1 MDTMTTISSRIVD
14 IGLSV
19 VKEKIT
25 KKQEETE
32 LRNRLNDFLIRQHKY
47 NLVCTVEEEIDFQGV
62 AEYICGDLLE
72 EVKMRLFGNAIQR
85 RRARQSIMDKAAFYA
100 QAKTRLSDKRARQ
113 LASDSVDILRAFYRS
128 KINRELKFMAAE
140 IEDTVIDEMTTQ
152 HQSLGEATADLS
164 RRIDEMSLLSID
176 RNIPLVQEGNLDLVE
191 KNLSVFLKGISV
203 AHTLPDDFKFGLN
216 ERGRLISI
224 PISDDALKRYPPRFS
239 ISAKTAKLGDKL
251 LTRIDDYALSQS
263 YRHQIPISLDGVTA
277 KKYLGDVLDPSQ
289 VEAEEM
295 TGAHAVLYPPQ
306 LPKAFPC
313 NVLIDGC
320 VAVEY
325 LLLRTK
331 EILDDGTAIITNDE
345 QEHFNFIIRISLNP
359 SSDQLLF
366 TVTPTNPT
374 NYEALQY
381 RIILRKA
388 STAKKIVLK
397 SLATNEEF
405 LSAGKLE
412 PIDIARLDSEI
423 EFLDRI
429 VTIEQFWGISIC
441 IPQEIKP
448 TDHLLIDRLYSM
460 ANHGIYQSKREW
472 FVFKLEV
479 SELTREAINNIEGEK
494 TCSIAYTED
503 VTVLLFDQPIKFTLL
518 RRIDGAKIDNLD
530 ALKKKVARLH
540 DGEEIELKYVPA
552 NQGKK
557 MTYYDAVYSNEAE
570 QKLLHS
576 HVI

>member
-1 MDTMTTISSRIVD
+1 MDTMTTISSHIVD

-62 AEYICGDLLE
+62 AEYIRGDLLE

-345 QEHFNFIIRISLNP
+345 QEHFNFKIRISLNP

>member
-32 LRNRLNDFLIRQHKY
+32 LRNRLNDFLVRQHKY

-164 RRIDEMSLLSID
+164 RRIDEMLLLSID
-176 RNIPLVQEGNLDLVE
+176 RNIPLIQEGNLDLVE

-239 ISAKTAKLGDKL
+239 ISAKKAKLGDKL

-345 QEHFNFIIRISLNP
+345 QEHFNFKIRISLNP

-374 NYEALQY
+374 NYDALQY

-441 IPQEIKP
+441 IPQEIRP

-460 ANHGIYQSKREW
+460 AKHGIYQSKRER
-472 FVFKLEV
+472 FVFKLGV

-540 DGEEIELKYVPA
+540 DGEEIELKYVSA
-552 NQGKK
+552 KQGEK
-557 MTYYDAVYSNEAE
+557 MTYFDAIYTDEAE